1 MIYVTEGPEV
11 DLIEPFP
18 ISEIRRLVGWSH
30 CFRSMCVMDDAPKDE
45 QSLIEYFTKYLPMV
59 RSFGVIDKFNKLGY
73 KHEAPLIG
81 CFIYEKPLNMPNGYV
96 HVTSTR
102 KAWGSG
108 LLDQAAK
115 LGIKMLFDTDP
126 NLLRISALLV
136 TSNAPA
142 KQFVKRVGFKQDGQ
156 FKNYLTQNGT
166 PKAVS
171 HFGILKEQVTSWTLN
186 EKEIADVESNN
197 RKPVSD

>member
-1 MIYVTEGPEV
+1 MLRLIEGQDV

-18 ISEIRRLVGWSH
+18 LAEVRRLVGWSH
-30 CFRSMCVMDDAPKDE
+30 CFRSMFIADGAPKDE
-45 QSLIEYFTKYLPMV
+45 QSLIEYYNQYLPTV
-59 RSFGVIDKFNKLGY
+59 RSWGVIDKNNRLGY
-73 KHEAPLIG
+73 RHEAPLIG
-81 CFIYEKPLNMPNGYV
+81 CFILEKPITMVNGYV

-115 LGIKMLFDTDP
+115 LCIKDGFETETNMLR
-126 NLLRISALLV
+126 LSALII

-142 KQFVKRVGFKQDGQ
+142 KQFVKRLGFKQDGQ
-156 FKNYLTQNGT
+156 LKNYLTQNGI

-171 HFGILKEQVTSWTLN
+171 HFGLLKEQVAQWDQSSEAAKKQTA
-186 EKEIADVESNN
+186 ISN
-197 RKPVSD
+197 S